1 MSVHQAQ
8 SVVAMCALSRSVPAL
23 ARYGTTASRSVHYT
37 CLVSQA
43 AALSFSPRVFKEP
56 APSIPV
62 SHTFQLTLSD
72 QASEMAIRFIEIPR
86 TKASKAHI
94 GGSIL
99 DLPGEIRTM
108 IYVDLFEPKE
118 NIRFLCSEDKKT
130 GIQDEDMKSSSCV
143 PVNTAAFA
151 SIRDGINLLRS
162 CRQIYDEAASVLYS
176 NNTFV
181 FGMTPDGHT
190 KRFAQIKAVA
200 KGFGQ
205 IQSAAIWCSGSQM
218 QYVRKVTI
226 DVANGCSE
234 SACLEHYPWFENV
247 NIAPLV
253 KAMWSPLA
261 AKVDFEFVQ
270 SDAGLGERDDNP
282 YFVQRQLFDIKTVNT
297 VLEYLRADT
306 DDFKKYSRQILSV
319 LTKPFMYHP
328 SHPSHCWSIPG
339 YVVLGRHGSH
349 RDAQQHL
356 PLWPGRGK
364 GKPSPTKR
372 WYYSNLLYLPES
384 VRKQIYRYV
393 TISKR
398 AASADFSMDQN
409 PNVYP
414 GIFPVKDFVAVDTL

>member
-181 FGMTPDGHT
+181 FGMIPDGHT
-190 KRFAQIKAVA
+190 KTSTQIKAVA

-218 QYVRKVTI
+218 QYVRRVKI

-234 SACLEHYPWFENV
+234 SACLEHYPWFHNV
-247 NIAPLV
+247 DLAPLV
-253 KAMWSPLA
+253 KAMWSPSA
-261 AKVDFEFVQ
+261 VKADFEFVQ
-270 SDAGLGERDDNP
+270 SDAGLGDRDDNP
-282 YFVQRQLFDIKTVNT
+282 HFAQRQLFDTKTVNT

-319 LTKPFMYHP
+319 LTKPFMFQPFHY
-328 SHPSHCWSIPG
+328 WSSPG

-349 RDAQQHL
+349 RDAQQYFQL
-356 PLWPGRGK
+356 CPGRKK
-364 GKPSPTKR
+364 GKPPTTKR
-372 WYYSNLLYLPES
+372 WYYPNLLSLPES
-384 VRKQIYRYV
+384 VRRQIYRYV

-398 AASADFSMDQN
+398 AASADLSMEQN
-409 PNVYP
+409 PNVYR
-414 GIFPVKDFVAVDTL
+414 GIFPIKDFLAVDTS